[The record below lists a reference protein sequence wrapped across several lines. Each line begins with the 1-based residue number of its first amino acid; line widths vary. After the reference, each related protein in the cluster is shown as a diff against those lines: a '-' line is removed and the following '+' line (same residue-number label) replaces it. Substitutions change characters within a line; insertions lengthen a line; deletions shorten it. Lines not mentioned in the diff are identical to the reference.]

1 MSLAAFRLVMVF
13 FVVFPLGIARY
24 AFEKSHQ
31 EPFVKRTE
39 IKQSPITDLG
49 LSILTISSSFYTRRR
64 MLSDFLTL
72 RERVP
77 QSGEGVGKGRV

>member
-1 MSLAAFRLVMVF
+1 MAAFRLVMVF

-49 LSILTISSSFYTRRR
+49 LIIREFSIENR
-64 MLSDFLTL
+64 
-72 RERVP
+72 
-77 QSGEGVGKGRV
+77 GRLPFGL

>member
-49 LSILTISSSFYTRRR
+49 LSILTISSYTRRR